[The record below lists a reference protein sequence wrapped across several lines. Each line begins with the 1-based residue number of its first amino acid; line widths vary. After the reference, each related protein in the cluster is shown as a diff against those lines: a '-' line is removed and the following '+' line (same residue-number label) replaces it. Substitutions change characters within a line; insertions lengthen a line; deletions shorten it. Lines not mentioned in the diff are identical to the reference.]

1 MFRRKIKDIQEH
13 AKNRGISLERRLF
26 LYWLIMVL
34 AVMAAVFVVLIVA
47 GVFSNDARKLGGT
60 LSVQQKNTTMTFNKL
75 IDTLN
80 AQNLALSEQITRE
93 VADIL
98 ETEERTFKDLDNNP
112 ELITR
117 IEERMSF
124 YLQTIV
130 RSRSCSGAYFILDAT
145 TNTEAPGADRSRM
158 GLYLRSGNVGTDG
171 MANQYITFFR
181 GVADVAR
188 KENIQMHNRW
198 NLEFDIDNV
207 PGYEILMDFDGKR
220 ILDSCYLSNRV
231 TLSGTWEQVVLLSVP
246 VVLEGKVRGVCGV
259 ELSELFFNLVF
270 PAVESSYGNMVT
282 VVAPIADKRLLLD
295 GAISGKTDGTY
306 FTTDGTL
313 LIKNGE
319 HYNTYSDG
327 SRTYFGNHIVIPK
340 AVDGR
345 SDLTLVTLVPEISYQ
360 SSVAKNRTFWLCGG
374 LGFLVLMLL
383 AAMFL
388 TRRFMLPIQKQ
399 IRALKDQKEPQEESN
414 SGIIEI
420 DELLAYM
427 YARQAKPDEES
438 KMPPGMEEL
447 FFDFARRVETLT
459 PMERTVLQYYINGFS
474 VNEIAEKEFI
484 SLSTVRKHN
493 SNINRSLE
501 YQPEKSCFFILICS
515 GGVILWRRSHIVPI
529 RRKKGQRER
538 MSSRQRRRR
547 NPRKSC
553 NRKEKDRKK
562 QKTYFKREML

>member
-93 VADIL
+93 VSDVL

-117 IEERMSF
+117 IEERMCF

-145 TNTEAPGADRSRM
+145 TNTEALGADRSRM

-207 PGYEILMDFDGKR
+207 PGYEILMDFDGRR

-231 TLSGTWEQVVLLSVP
+231 TLSGTWEQVVLLSIP

-259 ELSELFFNLVF
+259 ELSELFFNMVF
-270 PAVESSYGNMVT
+270 PSVESPYGNMVT

-319 HYNTYSDG
+319 HYKTYSDG

-427 YARQAKPDEES
+427 HARQAKPDEES

-493 SNINRSLE
+493 SNINRKLGVSTREELLLYIDMFRRCDLME
-501 YQPEKSCFFILICS
+501 KIAYCTGPEKKRTERTDEQQAAKTEKSPEKL
-515 GGVILWRRSHIVPI
+515 
-529 RRKKGQRER
+529 KQEEKG
-538 MSSRQRRRR
+538 S
-547 NPRKSC
+547 
-553 NRKEKDRKK
+553 
-562 QKTYFKREML
+562 

>member
-1 MFRRKIKDIQEH
+1 M
-13 AKNRGISLERRLF
+13 ERRLF

-34 AVMAAVFVVLIVA
+34 AVMTAVFVVLIVA
-47 GVFSNDARKLGGT
+47 GVFSNDAGKLGGT

-93 VADIL
+93 VSDVL

-117 IEERMSF
+117 IEERMCF

-207 PGYEILMDFDGKR
+207 PGYEILMDFDGRR

-231 TLSGTWEQVVLLSVP
+231 TLSGTWEQVVLLSIP

-259 ELSELFFNLVF
+259 ELSELFFNMVF
-270 PAVESSYGNMVT
+270 PSVESPYGNMVT

-319 HYNTYSDG
+319 HYKTYSDG

-427 YARQAKPDEES
+427 HARQAKPDEES

-493 SNINRSLE
+493 SNINRKLGVSTREGLLLYIDMFQRCDLME
-501 YQPEKSCFFILICS
+501 KIAYCTGPEKKRTERTDEQQAAKTEKSPEKL
-515 GGVILWRRSHIVPI
+515 
-529 RRKKGQRER
+529 KQEEKG
-538 MSSRQRRRR
+538 S
-547 NPRKSC
+547 
-553 NRKEKDRKK
+553 
-562 QKTYFKREML
+562 

>member
-1 MFRRKIKDIQEH
+1 M
-13 AKNRGISLERRLF
+13 ERRLF

-34 AVMAAVFVVLIVA
+34 AVMTAVFVVLIVA
-47 GVFSNDARKLGGT
+47 GVFSNDAGKLGGT

-117 IEERMSF
+117 IEERMCF

-145 TNTEAPGADRSRM
+145 TNTEALGADRSRM

-207 PGYEILMDFDGKR
+207 PGYEILMDFDGRR

-231 TLSGTWEQVVLLSVP
+231 TLSGTWEQVVLLSIP

-259 ELSELFFNLVF
+259 ELSELFFNMVF
-270 PAVESSYGNMVT
+270 PSVESPYGNMVT

-319 HYNTYSDG
+319 HYKTYSDG

-427 YARQAKPDEES
+427 HARQAKPDEES

-493 SNINRSLE
+493 SNINRKLGVSTREELLLYIDMFRRCDLME
-501 YQPEKSCFFILICS
+501 KIAYCTGPEKKRTERTDEQQAAKTEKSPEKL
-515 GGVILWRRSHIVPI
+515 
-529 RRKKGQRER
+529 KQEEKG
-538 MSSRQRRRR
+538 S
-547 NPRKSC
+547 
-553 NRKEKDRKK
+553 
-562 QKTYFKREML
+562 

>member
-1 MFRRKIKDIQEH
+1 MFRRNEKDMPEH

-34 AVMAAVFVVLIVA
+34 AVMSAVFVVLTIA
-47 GVFSNDARKLGGT
+47 GVFSNDAGKLGGT

-80 AQNLALSEQITRE
+80 AQNLAFSEKITCE
-93 VADIL
+93 VSDIL
-98 ETEERTFKDLDNNP
+98 ETEGRTFEDLDDSP
-112 ELITR
+112 ELITK
-117 IEERMSF
+117 IEERMCA

-130 RSRSCSGAYFILDAT
+130 RSRSCSGAYFTLDAT
-145 TNTEAPGADRSRM
+145 TNTAAPGADRSRM

-198 NLEFDIDNV
+198 NLEFDIDHV
-207 PGYEILMDFDGKR
+207 PGYEILMGFDGRR
-220 ILDSCYLSNRV
+220 ISDSFYLSDRV

-246 VVLEGKVRGVCGV
+246 VVLDGKVRGVCGV
-259 ELSELFFNLVF
+259 ELSELFFDLVF
-270 PAVESSYGNMVT
+270 PAVESPYGNMVT
-282 VVAPIADKRLLLD
+282 VVTPIADKRLLLD

-313 LIKNGE
+313 LIKKGD

-340 AVDGR
+340 VADGR
-345 SDLTLVTLVPEISYQ
+345 SDLALVTLVPEISYQ
-360 SSVAKNRTFWLCGG
+360 SSVAKNRMFWLCGG

-399 IRALKDQKEPQEESN
+399 IRALKEQKEPHEESN

-427 YARQAKPDEES
+427 HARQEKPDEES

-493 SNINRSLE
+493 SNINRKLGVSTREELLL
-501 YQPEKSCFFILICS
+501 YIDMFRRCDLMEKIAYCTDTE
-515 GGVILWRRSHIVPI
+515 
-529 RRKKGQRER
+529 KKKSER
-538 MSSRQRRRR
+538 
-547 NPRKSC
+547 
-553 NRKEKDRKK
+553 
-562 QKTYFKREML
+562 

>member
-1 MFRRKIKDIQEH
+1 MNMFRRKIKDIQEH
-13 AKNRGISLERRLF
+13 AKNRGISMERRLF

-47 GVFSNDARKLGGT
+47 GVFSNDAGKLSGT

-93 VADIL
+93 VSDVL
-98 ETEERTFKDLDNNP
+98 ETEGQTFKDLDNNP

-117 IEERMSF
+117 IEERMCF

-207 PGYEILMDFDGKR
+207 PGYEILMDFDGRR

-231 TLSGTWEQVVLLSVP
+231 TLSGTWEQVVLLSIP

-259 ELSELFFNLVF
+259 ELSELFFNMIF
-270 PAVESSYGNMVT
+270 PSVESPYGNMVT

-360 SSVAKNRTFWLCGG
+360 SSVAKNRTFWICGG

-427 YARQAKPDEES
+427 HARQAKPDEES

-493 SNINRSLE
+493 SNINRKLGVSTREELLLYIDMFRRCDLME
-501 YQPEKSCFFILICS
+501 KIAYCTDPEKKRT
-515 GGVILWRRSHIVPI
+515 GRTDEQQTA
-529 RRKKGQRER
+529 KTE
-538 MSSRQRRRR
+538 
-547 NPRKSC
+547 KSP
-553 NRKEKDRKK
+553 EK
-562 QKTYFKREML
+562 L

>member
-117 IEERMSF
+117 IEERMCF

-399 IRALKDQKEPQEESN
+399 IRVLKDQKEPQEESN

-438 KMPPGMEEL
+438 KMPLGMEEL

-493 SNINRSLE
+493 SNINRKLGVSTREELLLYIDMFRRCDLME
-501 YQPEKSCFFILICS
+501 KIAYCTDPEKK
-515 GGVILWRRSHIVPI
+515 RT
-529 RRKKGQRER
+529 ER
-538 MSSRQRRRR
+538 TDEQQAAKTE
-547 NPRKSC
+547 KSP
-553 NRKEKDRKK
+553 EK
-562 QKTYFKREML
+562 L

>member
-34 AVMAAVFVVLIVA
+34 AVMAAIFVVLIVA

-117 IEERMSF
+117 IEERMCF

-207 PGYEILMDFDGKR
+207 PGYEILMGFDGRR
-220 ILDSCYLSNRV
+220 ILDCCYLSNRV

-399 IRALKDQKEPQEESN
+399 IRALKDQKEPQEKSN

-493 SNINRSLE
+493 SNINRKLGVSTREELLLYIDMFRRCDLME
-501 YQPEKSCFFILICS
+501 KIAYCTNPEKK
-515 GGVILWRRSHIVPI
+515 RT
-529 RRKKGQRER
+529 ER
-538 MSSRQRRRR
+538 TDEQQAAKTE
-547 NPRKSC
+547 KSP
-553 NRKEKDRKK
+553 EK
-562 QKTYFKREML
+562 L

>member
-117 IEERMSF
+117 IEERMCF

-130 RSRSCSGAYFILDAT
+130 HSRSCSGAYFILDAT

-207 PGYEILMDFDGKR
+207 PGYEILMDFDGRR

-231 TLSGTWEQVVLLSVP
+231 TLSGTWEQVVLLSIP

-259 ELSELFFNLVF
+259 ELSELFFNMVF
-270 PAVESSYGNMVT
+270 PAVESPYGNMVT

-360 SSVAKNRTFWLCGG
+360 SSVAKNRTFWICGG

-427 YARQAKPDEES
+427 HARQAKPDEES

-493 SNINRSLE
+493 SNINRKLGVSTREELLLYIDMFRRCDLME
-501 YQPEKSCFFILICS
+501 KIAYCTDSEKKRTERTDEQQTAKTEKSPEKL
-515 GGVILWRRSHIVPI
+515 
-529 RRKKGQRER
+529 
-538 MSSRQRRRR
+538 
-547 NPRKSC
+547 
-553 NRKEKDRKK
+553 
-562 QKTYFKREML
+562 

>member
-13 AKNRGISLERRLF
+13 AKNRGISMERRLF

-34 AVMAAVFVVLIVA
+34 AVMTAVFVVLIVA
-47 GVFSNDARKLGGT
+47 GVFSNDAGKLGGT

-93 VADIL
+93 VSDVL

-117 IEERMSF
+117 IEERMCF

-145 TNTEAPGADRSRM
+145 TNTEALGADRSRM

-188 KENIQMHNRW
+188 KENFQMHNRW

-207 PGYEILMDFDGKR
+207 PGYEILMDFDGRR

-231 TLSGTWEQVVLLSVP
+231 TLSGTWEQVVLLSIP

-259 ELSELFFNLVF
+259 ELSELFFNMVF
-270 PAVESSYGNMVT
+270 PSVESPYGNMVT
-282 VVAPIADKRLLLD
+282 VVAPIADKRLPLD

-319 HYNTYSDG
+319 HYKTYSDG

-427 YARQAKPDEES
+427 HARQAKPDEES

-493 SNINRSLE
+493 SNINRKLGVSTREELLLYIDMFRRCDLME
-501 YQPEKSCFFILICS
+501 KIAYCTGPEKKRTERTDEQQAAKTEKSPEKL
-515 GGVILWRRSHIVPI
+515 
-529 RRKKGQRER
+529 KQEEKG
-538 MSSRQRRRR
+538 S
-547 NPRKSC
+547 
-553 NRKEKDRKK
+553 
-562 QKTYFKREML
+562 

>member
-93 VADIL
+93 VSDVL

-117 IEERMSF
+117 IEERMCF

-207 PGYEILMDFDGKR
+207 PGYEILMDFDGRR

-259 ELSELFFNLVF
+259 ELSELFFNMVF
-270 PAVESSYGNMVT
+270 PSVESPYGNMVT

-319 HYNTYSDG
+319 HYKTYSDG

-399 IRALKDQKEPQEESN
+399 IRALKDQKEPQEKSN

-493 SNINRSLE
+493 SNINRKLGVSTREELLLYIDMFRRCDLME
-501 YQPEKSCFFILICS
+501 KIAYCTGPEKKRTERTDEQQAAKTEKSPEKL
-515 GGVILWRRSHIVPI
+515 
-529 RRKKGQRER
+529 KQEEKG
-538 MSSRQRRRR
+538 S
-547 NPRKSC
+547 
-553 NRKEKDRKK
+553 
-562 QKTYFKREML
+562 

>member
-1 MFRRKIKDIQEH
+1 MVSNTGRGRFLNMFRRKIKDIQEH

-117 IEERMSF
+117 IEERMCF

-207 PGYEILMDFDGKR
+207 PGYEILMGFDGRR
-220 ILDSCYLSNRV
+220 ILDCCYLSNRV

-345 SDLTLVTLVPEISYQ
+345 SDMTLVTLVPEISYQ

-399 IRALKDQKEPQEESN
+399 IRALKDQKEPQEKSN

-493 SNINRSLE
+493 SNINRKLGVSTREELLLYIDMFRRCDLME
-501 YQPEKSCFFILICS
+501 KIAYCTNPEKK
-515 GGVILWRRSHIVPI
+515 RT
-529 RRKKGQRER
+529 ER
-538 MSSRQRRRR
+538 TDEQQAAKTE
-547 NPRKSC
+547 KSP
-553 NRKEKDRKK
+553 EK
-562 QKTYFKREML
+562 L

>member
-1 MFRRKIKDIQEH
+1 M
-13 AKNRGISLERRLF
+13 ERRLF

-34 AVMAAVFVVLIVA
+34 AVMTAVFVVLIVA
-47 GVFSNDARKLGGT
+47 GVFSNDAGKLGGT

-93 VADIL
+93 VSDVL

-117 IEERMSF
+117 IEERMCF

-171 MANQYITFFR
+171 MANQYIAFFR

-207 PGYEILMDFDGKR
+207 PGYEILMDFDGRR

-231 TLSGTWEQVVLLSVP
+231 TLSGTWEQVVLLSIP

-259 ELSELFFNLVF
+259 ELSELFFNMVF
-270 PAVESSYGNMVT
+270 PSVESPYGNMVT

-319 HYNTYSDG
+319 HYKTYSDG

-374 LGFLVLMLL
+374 LGFLILMLL

-427 YARQAKPDEES
+427 HARQAKPDEES

-493 SNINRSLE
+493 SNINRKLGVSTREELLLYIDMFRRCDLME
-501 YQPEKSCFFILICS
+501 KIAYCTGPEKKRTERTDEQQAAKTEKSPEKL
-515 GGVILWRRSHIVPI
+515 
-529 RRKKGQRER
+529 KQEEKG
-538 MSSRQRRRR
+538 S
-547 NPRKSC
+547 
-553 NRKEKDRKK
+553 
-562 QKTYFKREML
+562 

>member
-117 IEERMSF
+117 IEERMCF

-207 PGYEILMDFDGKR
+207 PGYEILMDFDGRR

-231 TLSGTWEQVVLLSVP
+231 TLSGTWEQVVLLSIP

-399 IRALKDQKEPQEESN
+399 IRALKDQKEPQEKSN

-493 SNINRSLE
+493 SNINRKLGVSTREELLLYIDMFRRCDLME
-501 YQPEKSCFFILICS
+501 KIAYCTDPEKK
-515 GGVILWRRSHIVPI
+515 RT
-529 RRKKGQRER
+529 ER
-538 MSSRQRRRR
+538 TDEQQAAKTE
-547 NPRKSC
+547 KSP
-553 NRKEKDRKK
+553 EK
-562 QKTYFKREML
+562 L

>member
-117 IEERMSF
+117 IEERMCF

-207 PGYEILMDFDGKR
+207 PGYEILMGLDGRR
-220 ILDSCYLSNRV
+220 ILDCCYLSNRV

-399 IRALKDQKEPQEESN
+399 IRALKDQKEPQEKSN

-493 SNINRSLE
+493 SNINRKLGVSTREELLLYIDMFRRCDLME
-501 YQPEKSCFFILICS
+501 KIAYCTNPEKK
-515 GGVILWRRSHIVPI
+515 RT
-529 RRKKGQRER
+529 ER
-538 MSSRQRRRR
+538 TDEQQAAKTE
-547 NPRKSC
+547 KSP
-553 NRKEKDRKK
+553 EK
-562 QKTYFKREML
+562 L

>member
-1 MFRRKIKDIQEH
+1 M
-13 AKNRGISLERRLF
+13 ERRLF

-34 AVMAAVFVVLIVA
+34 AVMTAVFVVLIVA
-47 GVFSNDARKLGGT
+47 GVFSNDAGKLGGT

-93 VADIL
+93 VSDVL

-117 IEERMSF
+117 IEERMCF

-207 PGYEILMDFDGKR
+207 PGYEILMDFDGRR

-231 TLSGTWEQVVLLSVP
+231 TLSGTWEQVVLLSIP

-259 ELSELFFNLVF
+259 ELSELFFNMVF
-270 PAVESSYGNMVT
+270 PSVESPYGNMVT

-319 HYNTYSDG
+319 HYKTYSDG
-327 SRTYFGNHIVIPK
+327 SRKYFGNHIVIPK

-399 IRALKDQKEPQEESN
+399 IRALKDQKEPQEKSN

-427 YARQAKPDEES
+427 HARQAKPDEES

-493 SNINRSLE
+493 SNINRKLGVSTREELLLYIDMFRRCDLME
-501 YQPEKSCFFILICS
+501 KIAYCTGPEKKRTERTDEQQAAKTEKSPEKL
-515 GGVILWRRSHIVPI
+515 
-529 RRKKGQRER
+529 KQEEKG
-538 MSSRQRRRR
+538 S
-547 NPRKSC
+547 
-553 NRKEKDRKK
+553 
-562 QKTYFKREML
+562 

>member
-1 MFRRKIKDIQEH
+1 MVPNTGRGRFLNMFRRKIKDIQEH

-117 IEERMSF
+117 IEERMCF

-207 PGYEILMDFDGKR
+207 PGYEILMGFDGRR
-220 ILDSCYLSNRV
+220 ILDCCYLSNRV

-340 AVDGR
+340 AVNGR

-399 IRALKDQKEPQEESN
+399 IRALKDQKEPQEKSN

-493 SNINRSLE
+493 SNINRKLGVSTREELLLYIDMFRRCDLME
-501 YQPEKSCFFILICS
+501 KIAYCTDPEKK
-515 GGVILWRRSHIVPI
+515 RT
-529 RRKKGQRER
+529 ER
-538 MSSRQRRRR
+538 TDEQQTAKTE
-547 NPRKSC
+547 KSQ
-553 NRKEKDRKK
+553 EK
-562 QKTYFKREML
+562 L

>member
-13 AKNRGISLERRLF
+13 AKNRGISMERRLF

-34 AVMAAVFVVLIVA
+34 AVMTAVFVVLIVA
-47 GVFSNDARKLGGT
+47 GVFSNDAGKLGGT

-93 VADIL
+93 VSDVL

-117 IEERMSF
+117 IEERMCF

-145 TNTEAPGADRSRM
+145 TNTEALGADRSRM

-207 PGYEILMDFDGKR
+207 PGYEILMDFDGRR

-231 TLSGTWEQVVLLSVP
+231 TLSGTWEQVVLLSIP

-259 ELSELFFNLVF
+259 ELSELFFNMVF
-270 PAVESSYGNMVT
+270 PSVESPYGNMVT

-319 HYNTYSDG
+319 HYKTYSDG

-420 DELLAYM
+420 DELLVYM
-427 YARQAKPDEES
+427 HARQAKPDEES

-493 SNINRSLE
+493 SNINRKLGVSTREELLLYIDMFRRCDLME
-501 YQPEKSCFFILICS
+501 KIAYCTGPEKKRTERTDEQQAAKTEKSPEKL
-515 GGVILWRRSHIVPI
+515 
-529 RRKKGQRER
+529 KQEEKG
-538 MSSRQRRRR
+538 S
-547 NPRKSC
+547 
-553 NRKEKDRKK
+553 
-562 QKTYFKREML
+562 

>member
-1 MFRRKIKDIQEH
+1 M
-13 AKNRGISLERRLF
+13 ERRLF

-34 AVMAAVFVVLIVA
+34 AVMTAVFVVLIVA
-47 GVFSNDARKLGGT
+47 RVFRNDAGKLGGT

-93 VADIL
+93 VSDVL

-117 IEERMSF
+117 IEERMCF

-207 PGYEILMDFDGKR
+207 PGYEILMDFDGRR

-231 TLSGTWEQVVLLSVP
+231 TLSGTWEQVVLLSIP

-259 ELSELFFNLVF
+259 ELSELFFNMVF
-270 PAVESSYGNMVT
+270 PSVESPYGNMVT

-319 HYNTYSDG
+319 HYKTYSDG

-427 YARQAKPDEES
+427 HARQAKPDEES

-493 SNINRSLE
+493 SNINRKLGVSTREELLLYIDMFRRCDLME
-501 YQPEKSCFFILICS
+501 KIAYCTGPEKKRTERTDEQQAAKTEKSPEKL
-515 GGVILWRRSHIVPI
+515 
-529 RRKKGQRER
+529 KQEEKG
-538 MSSRQRRRR
+538 S
-547 NPRKSC
+547 
-553 NRKEKDRKK
+553 
-562 QKTYFKREML
+562 

>member
-1 MFRRKIKDIQEH
+1 M
-13 AKNRGISLERRLF
+13 F

-171 MANQYITFFR
+171 MENQYITFFR

-493 SNINRSLE
+493 SNINRKLGVSTREELLLYIDMFRRCDLME
-501 YQPEKSCFFILICS
+501 KIAYCTDPEKK
-515 GGVILWRRSHIVPI
+515 RT
-529 RRKKGQRER
+529 ER
-538 MSSRQRRRR
+538 TDEQQAAKTE
-547 NPRKSC
+547 KSP
-553 NRKEKDRKK
+553 EK
-562 QKTYFKREML
+562 L

>member
-13 AKNRGISLERRLF
+13 AKNRGISMERRLF

-34 AVMAAVFVVLIVA
+34 AVMTAVFVVLIVA
-47 GVFSNDARKLGGT
+47 GVFSNDAGKLGGT

-93 VADIL
+93 VSDVL

-117 IEERMSF
+117 IEERMCF

-145 TNTEAPGADRSRM
+145 TNTEALGADRSRM

-207 PGYEILMDFDGKR
+207 PGYEILMDFDGRR

-231 TLSGTWEQVVLLSVP
+231 TLSGTWEQVVLLSIP

-259 ELSELFFNLVF
+259 ELSELFFNMVF
-270 PAVESSYGNMVT
+270 PSVESPYGNMVT

-319 HYNTYSDG
+319 HYKTYSDG

-399 IRALKDQKEPQEESN
+399 ICALKDQKEPQEESN

-427 YARQAKPDEES
+427 HARQAKPDEES

-493 SNINRSLE
+493 SNINRKLGVSTREELLLYIDMFRRCDLME
-501 YQPEKSCFFILICS
+501 KIAYCTGPEKKRTERTDEQQAAKTEKSPEKL
-515 GGVILWRRSHIVPI
+515 
-529 RRKKGQRER
+529 KQEEKG
-538 MSSRQRRRR
+538 S
-547 NPRKSC
+547 
-553 NRKEKDRKK
+553 
-562 QKTYFKREML
+562 

>member
-93 VADIL
+93 VSDIL

-117 IEERMSF
+117 IEERMCF

-399 IRALKDQKEPQEESN
+399 IRALKDQKEPQEKSN

-493 SNINRSLE
+493 SNINRKLGVSTREELLLYIDMFRRCDLME
-501 YQPEKSCFFILICS
+501 KIASCTDPEKK
-515 GGVILWRRSHIVPI
+515 RT
-529 RRKKGQRER
+529 ER
-538 MSSRQRRRR
+538 TDEQQAAKTE
-547 NPRKSC
+547 KSP
-553 NRKEKDRKK
+553 EK
-562 QKTYFKREML
+562 L

>member
-117 IEERMSF
+117 IEERMCF

-231 TLSGTWEQVVLLSVP
+231 TLFGTWEQVVLLSVP

-270 PAVESSYGNMVT
+270 PAVESPYGNMVT

-399 IRALKDQKEPQEESN
+399 IRALKDQKEPQEKSN

-493 SNINRSLE
+493 SNINRKLGVSTREELLLYIDMFRRCDLME
-501 YQPEKSCFFILICS
+501 KIAYCTDPEKK
-515 GGVILWRRSHIVPI
+515 RT
-529 RRKKGQRER
+529 ER
-538 MSSRQRRRR
+538 TDEQQAAKTE
-547 NPRKSC
+547 KSP
-553 NRKEKDRKK
+553 EK
-562 QKTYFKREML
+562 L

>member
-93 VADIL
+93 VSDIL

-117 IEERMSF
+117 IEERMCF

-399 IRALKDQKEPQEESN
+399 IRALKDQKEPQEKSN
-414 SGIIEI
+414 SGIIEL

-493 SNINRSLE
+493 SNINRKLGVSTREELLLYIDMFRRCDLME
-501 YQPEKSCFFILICS
+501 KIAYCTDPEKK
-515 GGVILWRRSHIVPI
+515 RT
-529 RRKKGQRER
+529 ER
-538 MSSRQRRRR
+538 TDEQQAAKTE
-547 NPRKSC
+547 KSP
-553 NRKEKDRKK
+553 EK
-562 QKTYFKREML
+562 L

>member
-1 MFRRKIKDIQEH
+1 MVPNTGRGRFLNMFRRKIKDIQEH

-117 IEERMSF
+117 IEERMCF

-207 PGYEILMDFDGKR
+207 PGYEILMGFDGRR
-220 ILDSCYLSNRV
+220 ILDCCYLSNRV

-259 ELSELFFNLVF
+259 ELSELFFNLVV

-399 IRALKDQKEPQEESN
+399 IRALKDQKEPQEKSN

-493 SNINRSLE
+493 SNINRKLGVSTREELLLYIDMFRRCDLME
-501 YQPEKSCFFILICS
+501 KIAYCTDPEKK
-515 GGVILWRRSHIVPI
+515 RT
-529 RRKKGQRER
+529 ER
-538 MSSRQRRRR
+538 TDEQQTAKTE
-547 NPRKSC
+547 KSQ
-553 NRKEKDRKK
+553 EK
-562 QKTYFKREML
+562 L

>member
-13 AKNRGISLERRLF
+13 AKNRGISMERRLF

-34 AVMAAVFVVLIVA
+34 AVMTAVFVVLIVA
-47 GVFSNDARKLGGT
+47 GVFSNDAGKLGGT

-93 VADIL
+93 VSDVL

-117 IEERMSF
+117 IEERMCF

-207 PGYEILMDFDGKR
+207 PGYEILMDFDGRR

-231 TLSGTWEQVVLLSVP
+231 TLSRTWEQVVLLSIP

-259 ELSELFFNLVF
+259 ELSELFFNMVF
-270 PAVESSYGNMVT
+270 PSVESPYGNMVT

-319 HYNTYSDG
+319 HYKTYSDG

-374 LGFLVLMLL
+374 LGFLVFMLL

-427 YARQAKPDEES
+427 HARQAKPDEES

-493 SNINRSLE
+493 SNINRKLGVSTREELLLYIDMFRRCDLME
-501 YQPEKSCFFILICS
+501 KIAYCTGPEKKRTERTDEQQAAKTEKSPEKL
-515 GGVILWRRSHIVPI
+515 
-529 RRKKGQRER
+529 KQEEKG
-538 MSSRQRRRR
+538 S
-547 NPRKSC
+547 
-553 NRKEKDRKK
+553 
-562 QKTYFKREML
+562 

>member
-47 GVFSNDARKLGGT
+47 GVFSNDAGKLGGT

-93 VADIL
+93 VSDVL

-117 IEERMSF
+117 IEERMCF

-207 PGYEILMDFDGKR
+207 PGYEILMDFDGRR

-231 TLSGTWEQVVLLSVP
+231 TLSGTWEQVVLLSIP

-259 ELSELFFNLVF
+259 ELSELFFNMVF
-270 PAVESSYGNMVT
+270 PSVESPYGNMVT

-319 HYNTYSDG
+319 HYKTYSAG

-493 SNINRSLE
+493 SNINRKLGVSTREELLLYIDMFRRCDLME
-501 YQPEKSCFFILICS
+501 KIAYCTGPEKKRTERTDEQQAAKTEKSPEKL
-515 GGVILWRRSHIVPI
+515 
-529 RRKKGQRER
+529 KQEEKG
-538 MSSRQRRRR
+538 S
-547 NPRKSC
+547 
-553 NRKEKDRKK
+553 
-562 QKTYFKREML
+562 

>member
-1 MFRRKIKDIQEH
+1 MVPNTGRGRFLNMFRRKIKDIQEH

-117 IEERMSF
+117 IEERMCF

-207 PGYEILMDFDGKR
+207 PGYEILMGFDGRR
-220 ILDSCYLSNRV
+220 ILDCCYLSNRV

-319 HYNTYSDG
+319 HYNTYS
-327 SRTYFGNHIVIPK
+327 RTA
-340 AVDGR
+340 AVH
-345 SDLTLVTLVPEISYQ
+345 TLEI
-360 SSVAKNRTFWLCGG
+360 
-374 LGFLVLMLL
+374 
-383 AAMFL
+383 
-388 TRRFMLPIQKQ
+388 
-399 IRALKDQKEPQEESN
+399 
-414 SGIIEI
+414 
-420 DELLAYM
+420 
-427 YARQAKPDEES
+427 
-438 KMPPGMEEL
+438 
-447 FFDFARRVETLT
+447 
-459 PMERTVLQYYINGFS
+459 
-474 VNEIAEKEFI
+474 
-484 SLSTVRKHN
+484 
-493 SNINRSLE
+493 
-501 YQPEKSCFFILICS
+501 IL
-515 GGVILWRRSHIVPI
+515 
-529 RRKKGQRER
+529 
-538 MSSRQRRRR
+538 
-547 NPRKSC
+547 
-553 NRKEKDRKK
+553 
-562 QKTYFKREML
+562 

>member
-117 IEERMSF
+117 IEERMCF

-207 PGYEILMDFDGKR
+207 PGYEILMGFDGKR
-220 ILDSCYLSNRV
+220 ILDCCYLSNRV

-399 IRALKDQKEPQEESN
+399 IRALKDQKEPQEKSN

-493 SNINRSLE
+493 SNINRKLGVSTREELLLYIDMFRRCDLME
-501 YQPEKSCFFILICS
+501 KIAYCTDPEKK
-515 GGVILWRRSHIVPI
+515 RT
-529 RRKKGQRER
+529 ER
-538 MSSRQRRRR
+538 TDEQQAAKTE
-547 NPRKSC
+547 KSP
-553 NRKEKDRKK
+553 EK
-562 QKTYFKREML
+562 L

>member
-1 MFRRKIKDIQEH
+1 MVSNTGRGRFLNMFRRKIKDIQEH

-117 IEERMSF
+117 IEERMCF

-207 PGYEILMDFDGKR
+207 PGYEILMGFDGRR
-220 ILDSCYLSNRV
+220 ILDCCYLSNRV

-399 IRALKDQKEPQEESN
+399 IRALKDQKEPQEKSN

-493 SNINRSLE
+493 SNINRKLGVSTREELLLYIDMFRRCDLME
-501 YQPEKSCFFILICS
+501 KIAYCTNPEKK
-515 GGVILWRRSHIVPI
+515 RT
-529 RRKKGQRER
+529 ER
-538 MSSRQRRRR
+538 TDEQQAAKTE
-547 NPRKSC
+547 KSP
-553 NRKEKDRKK
+553 EK
-562 QKTYFKREML
+562 L

>member
-117 IEERMSF
+117 IEERMCF

-231 TLSGTWEQVVLLSVP
+231 TLFGTWEQVVLLSVP

-270 PAVESSYGNMVT
+270 PAVESPYGNMVT

-399 IRALKDQKEPQEESN
+399 IRALKDQKEPQEKSN

-484 SLSTVRKHN
+484 ILSTVRKHN
-493 SNINRSLE
+493 SNINRKLGVSTREELLLYIDMFRRCDLME
-501 YQPEKSCFFILICS
+501 KIAYCTDPEKK
-515 GGVILWRRSHIVPI
+515 RT
-529 RRKKGQRER
+529 ER
-538 MSSRQRRRR
+538 TDEQQAAKTE
-547 NPRKSC
+547 KSP
-553 NRKEKDRKK
+553 EK
-562 QKTYFKREML
+562 L

>member
-1 MFRRKIKDIQEH
+1 MVSNTGRGRFLNMFRRKIKDIQEH

-117 IEERMSF
+117 IEERMCF

-207 PGYEILMDFDGKR
+207 PGYEILMGFDGRR
-220 ILDSCYLSNRV
+220 ILDCCYLSNRV

-399 IRALKDQKEPQEESN
+399 IRALKDQKEPQEKSN

-493 SNINRSLE
+493 SNINRKLGVSTREELLLYIDMFRRCDLME
-501 YQPEKSCFFILICS
+501 KIAYCTNPEK
-515 GGVILWRRSHIVPI
+515 
-529 RRKKGQRER
+529 
-538 MSSRQRRRR
+538 
-547 NPRKSC
+547 
-553 NRKEKDRKK
+553 
-562 QKTYFKREML
+562 KRTE

>member
-13 AKNRGISLERRLF
+13 AKNRGISMERRLF

-34 AVMAAVFVVLIVA
+34 AVMTAVFVVLIVA
-47 GVFSNDARKLGGT
+47 GVFSNDAGKLGGT

-93 VADIL
+93 VSDVL

-117 IEERMSF
+117 IEERMCF

-145 TNTEAPGADRSRM
+145 TNTESPGADRSRM

-207 PGYEILMDFDGKR
+207 PGYEILMDFDGRR

-231 TLSGTWEQVVLLSVP
+231 TLSGTWEQVVLLSIP

-259 ELSELFFNLVF
+259 ELSELFFNMVF
-270 PAVESSYGNMVT
+270 PSVESPYGNMVT

-306 FTTDGTL
+306 FTTDGTR

-319 HYNTYSDG
+319 HYKTYSDG

-427 YARQAKPDEES
+427 HARQAKPDEES

-493 SNINRSLE
+493 SNINRKLGVSTREELLLYIDMFRRCDLME
-501 YQPEKSCFFILICS
+501 KIAYCTGPEKKRTERTDEQQAAKTEKSPEKL
-515 GGVILWRRSHIVPI
+515 
-529 RRKKGQRER
+529 KQEEKG
-538 MSSRQRRRR
+538 S
-547 NPRKSC
+547 
-553 NRKEKDRKK
+553 
-562 QKTYFKREML
+562 

>member
-93 VADIL
+93 VSDIL

-112 ELITR
+112 ELIIR
-117 IEERMSF
+117 IEERMCF

-207 PGYEILMDFDGKR
+207 PGYDILMGFDGKR

-340 AVDGR
+340 SVDGR

-399 IRALKDQKEPQEESN
+399 IRALKDQKEPQEKSN

-493 SNINRSLE
+493 SNINRKLGVSTREELLLYIDMFRRCDLME
-501 YQPEKSCFFILICS
+501 KIAYCTDPEKK
-515 GGVILWRRSHIVPI
+515 RT
-529 RRKKGQRER
+529 ER
-538 MSSRQRRRR
+538 TDEQQAAKTE
-547 NPRKSC
+547 KSP
-553 NRKEKDRKK
+553 EK
-562 QKTYFKREML
+562 L

>member
-93 VADIL
+93 VSDIL

-117 IEERMSF
+117 IEERMCF

-399 IRALKDQKEPQEESN
+399 IRALKDQKEPQEKSN

-493 SNINRSLE
+493 SNINRKLGVSTREELLLYMDMFRRCDLME
-501 YQPEKSCFFILICS
+501 KIAYCTDPEKK
-515 GGVILWRRSHIVPI
+515 RT
-529 RRKKGQRER
+529 ER
-538 MSSRQRRRR
+538 TDEQQAAKTE
-547 NPRKSC
+547 KSP
-553 NRKEKDRKK
+553 EK
-562 QKTYFKREML
+562 L

>member
-117 IEERMSF
+117 IEERMCF

-158 GLYLRSGNVGTDG
+158 GLYLRSGHVGTDG
-171 MANQYITFFR
+171 MAYQYITFFR

-207 PGYEILMDFDGKR
+207 PGYEILMGFDGRR
-220 ILDSCYLSNRV
+220 ILDCCYLSNRV

-399 IRALKDQKEPQEESN
+399 IRALKDQKEPQEKSN

-493 SNINRSLE
+493 SNINRKLGVSTREELLLYIDMFRRCDLME
-501 YQPEKSCFFILICS
+501 KIAYCTNPEKK
-515 GGVILWRRSHIVPI
+515 RT
-529 RRKKGQRER
+529 ER
-538 MSSRQRRRR
+538 TDEQQAAKTE
-547 NPRKSC
+547 KSP
-553 NRKEKDRKK
+553 EK
-562 QKTYFKREML
+562 L

>member
-1 MFRRKIKDIQEH
+1 M
-13 AKNRGISLERRLF
+13 ERRLF

-34 AVMAAVFVVLIVA
+34 AVMTAVFVVLIVA
-47 GVFSNDARKLGGT
+47 GVFSNDAGKLGGT
-60 LSVQQKNTTMTFNKL
+60 LSVQQKNTTITFNKL

-93 VADIL
+93 VSDVL

-117 IEERMSF
+117 IEERMCF

-145 TNTEAPGADRSRM
+145 TNTEALGADRSRM

-207 PGYEILMDFDGKR
+207 PGYEILMDFDGRR

-231 TLSGTWEQVVLLSVP
+231 TLSGTWEQVVLLSIP

-259 ELSELFFNLVF
+259 ELSELFFNMVF
-270 PAVESSYGNMVT
+270 PSVESPYGNMVT

-319 HYNTYSDG
+319 HYKTYSDG

-427 YARQAKPDEES
+427 HARQAKPDEES

-493 SNINRSLE
+493 SNINRKLGVSTREELLLYIDMFRRCDLME
-501 YQPEKSCFFILICS
+501 KIAYCTGPEKKRTERTDEQQAAKTEKSPEKL
-515 GGVILWRRSHIVPI
+515 
-529 RRKKGQRER
+529 KQEEKG
-538 MSSRQRRRR
+538 S
-547 NPRKSC
+547 
-553 NRKEKDRKK
+553 
-562 QKTYFKREML
+562 